1 MNEPF
6 PDADPEYAELKAH
19 YEGEPPEYVAG
30 PRKGPISLLHIDAS
44 VYDML
49 ISKGYDT
56 TRLFRMNSYFVSQF
70 FDTSQLE
77 ALIENL
83 KDIRKNLKDP
93 NQKWWGSYGTV
104 GANVDVLI
112 KFVTLSRDYS
122 VDFNKRIEFVIV

>member
-1 MNEPF
+1 
-6 PDADPEYAELKAH
+6 
-19 YEGEPPEYVAG
+19 
-30 PRKGPISLLHIDAS
+30 
-44 VYDML
+44 
-49 ISKGYDT
+49 
-56 TRLFRMNSYFVSQF
+56 MNSYLVSQF

-77 ALIENL
+77 ALIEKL
-83 KDIRKNLKDP
+83 QDIRKNLKDP